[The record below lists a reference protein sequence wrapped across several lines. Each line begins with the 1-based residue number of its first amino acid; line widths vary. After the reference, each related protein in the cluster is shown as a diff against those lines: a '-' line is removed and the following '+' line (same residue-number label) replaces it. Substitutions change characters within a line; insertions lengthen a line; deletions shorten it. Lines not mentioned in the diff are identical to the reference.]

1 MHQILLVTCVIV
13 DHICRILVG
22 GVIGRCMHTTDPHEH
37 PIVEQQSIIKVMKSD
52 LSGMDQ
58 TGDFRGMTA
67 TTIDE

>member
-1 MHQILLVTCVIV
+1 
-13 DHICRILVG
+13 
-22 GVIGRCMHTTDPHEH
+22 MHTTDPYEH

-67 TTIDE
+67 TTIDKQTNYFTPCVCVWG